1 MPHPNVHQ
9 YLDASTA
16 HLPADLLQSLGAID
30 GVIARQFREG
40 WWLWVPEDVPGQL
53 ADYERLPTAIVT
65 LWHFARA
72 RECNWVLLDA
82 DAPEVDELPTYEHAR

>member
-16 HLPADLLQSLGAID
+16 HLPADLLQGLGAID
-30 GVIARQFREG
+30 GVIAREFQYG
-40 WWLWVPEDVPGQL
+40 WWLWVPDDVPGQL
-53 ADYERLPTAIVT
+53 ADYESIPTAIVT
-65 LWHFARA
+65 LWRFARA
-72 RECNWVLLDA
+72 RECNWVVLDA